1 MAVSMLGLVVI
12 VSVLYA
18 VLLVVYRLYISPLS
32 KFPGKKP
39 AIATMWYEFYYQ
51 VIKGGQYPW
60 VIQKMHEEYGR
71 TRSPKGVGNV
81 LSREKDQL

>member
-1 MAVSMLGLVVI
+1 MLGFVLVVA
-12 VSVLYA
+12 VLYA

-32 KFPGKKP
+32 KFPGRKP

-51 VIKGGQYPW
+51 VIKGGRYPW

-71 TRSPKGVGNV
+71 TRTPKDVGAV

>member
-1 MAVSMLGLVVI
+1 MLGLVII

-18 VLLVVYRLYISPLS
+18 VLLVVYRLYISPVS
-32 KFPGKKP
+32 KFPGKKL

-71 TRSPKGVGNV
+71 IRSPEGVGNV
-81 LSREKDQL
+81 LSREKDQS